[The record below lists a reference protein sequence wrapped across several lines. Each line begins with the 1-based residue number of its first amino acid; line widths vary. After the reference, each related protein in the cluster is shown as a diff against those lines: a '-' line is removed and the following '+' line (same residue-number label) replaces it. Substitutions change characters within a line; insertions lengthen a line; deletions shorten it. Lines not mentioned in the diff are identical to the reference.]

1 MEVVMQKKEA
11 LCDLQNIHFF
21 KNVDA
26 KTQKKIEE
34 KTTLKKYKKN
44 SFIYF
49 PDDTSNQVFFV
60 KKGRVKIGA
69 YSDNGREVIKR
80 IHENG
85 EMFGVQ
91 FFLGKA
97 CMENYAQAMEATS
110 LFIIEH
116 VEFQRLMEQNN
127 FLAMQMAKFF
137 ENRLQKMEKKLES
150 LIFKDARSRI
160 IDFLK
165 DMAGKTGKPIGYETL
180 IIHSLTHLDIAQITA
195 TSRQTV
201 TTVLNNLRG
210 NNLIYFDRKRI
221 LIRDLAKLQ

>member
-1 MEVVMQKKEA
+1 MNAVMEKKDA
-11 LCDLQNIHFF
+11 LWDLQNINFF
-21 KNVDA
+21 KDA
-26 KTQKKIEE
+26 DIDTLEEIKK

-49 PDDTSNQVFFV
+49 PDDTPNHVFFV
-60 KKGRVKIGA
+60 KKGRIKIGS
-69 YSDNGREVIKR
+69 YSDNGREIIKR

-91 FFLGKA
+91 FFLSKE
-97 CMENYAQAMEATS
+97 CMENYAQAMES
-110 LFIIEH
+110 SCLLI
-116 VEFQRLMEQNN
+116 VECDEFNRLMEQNN
-127 FLAMQMAKFF
+127 FLALQMAKFF
-137 ENRLQKMEKKLES
+137 GKRLQKMEKKVES

-180 IIHSLTHLDIAQITA
+180 IIHSLTHLDIARITA

-201 TTVLNNLRG
+201 TTVLNNLRE

-221 LIRDLAKLQ
+221 LIRDLAKLK